1 MTTTPDVRVLDAAA
15 AASVARLL
23 EGGFRGVPS
32 TAAVLTNQYLLA
44 ALDRGEHSRF
54 SLWPGD
60 DPVAVL
66 YTGTN
71 GTLVPAG
78 APEAGPAFAEP
89 AERSGWRVLVGD
101 APISLALLDAYPRGL
116 FRRRPAAREQR
127 FMVLE
132 AGALSAESA
141 AAAPPRG
148 FRRAERRDLERLTD
162 LAARLHVEDLMGP
175 PIARAGRVAVRERM
189 LDSVLRGD
197 TWVVERDGE
206 VVAKVDL
213 SLRSRRRGA
222 QIAGVYVD
230 DRWRGQGIAGAA
242 VAAVARGLIAEGL
255 PGVTLHVRADN
266 APAIAAY
273 RRAGFEDRG
282 AWTLALR

>member
-1 MTTTPDVRVLDAAA
+1 MTTTDVRVLDAVSAA
-15 AASVARLL
+15 AVTRLL
-23 EGGFRGVPS
+23 ECGFTGSQPS
-32 TAAVLTNQYLLA
+32 TAAVLANQYLLA
-44 ALDRGEHSRF
+44 ALDRGEHDRF
-54 SLWPGD
+54 TLWPGD

-66 YTGTN
+66 YAGSS

-78 APEAGPAFAEP
+78 APEAGPAFVEP

-116 FRRRPAAREQR
+116 FRRRPTAREQR

-132 AGALSAESA
+132 AGAVPPEALAE
-141 AAAPPRG
+141 PPPPG
-148 FRRAERRDLERLTD
+148 FRRAERRDLERLTE